1 MNSLRARIIKNELT
15 VISLYAGAS
24 AATRLGLI
32 LLSGFG
38 LVFLSS
44 NQLEMLGVLISFAPL
59 FTYLFDC
66 AISKVTVRFWFFW
79 HATLNSYLHQ
89 IVKLRYLY
97 YLIILPFVVV
107 TSLYLA
113 NNFFPQNSHL
123 KTSVIALLLFGMA
136 ESCSLLMASFCRL
149 ENSPLFLFKLK
160 FSIMLVSL
168 GFAVSCFFVD
178 LMDYVFFAYALTH
191 FLATNVVFIVYYL
204 RPKVDDIDTLK
215 LPKKDILRFS
225 FPLTIHDISWW
236 LKGFAMAIIVS
247 KVADPVV
254 ASGYFIAI
262 TLASPLYLLVSGFD
276 QAYAAD
282 YYKAR
287 NESAYKNLNRV
298 RNKYRILSLIMLFA
312 LIGSVFVREIGHFTN
327 LSDILTITSDVLPII
342 FLGPVFQSLYVV
354 WVKPHMYNKSTQ
366 FIGISSFSI
375 SVIALYL
382 CYDLFIVGGYLL
394 AGLLSSMAFLLISL
408 TMLAVSIFR
417 QLIIVDVW
425 VPLIV
430 SALSILSLF
439 VIYFV
444 SVYAGLAL
452 LFVGSM
458 YMVRLCRK
466 DDIEE

>member
-1 MNSLRARIIKNELT
+1 MKNELT
-15 VISLYAGAS
+15 VISLYALAS
-24 AATRLGLI
+24 AATRLGLV

-59 FTYLFDC
+59 CAYLFDC

-79 HATLNSYLHQ
+79 HASLKSYLRQ

-97 YLIILPFVVV
+97 YLIILPFVIVI
-107 TSLYLA
+107 SLYLGM
-113 NNFFPQNSHL
+113 NFFPQDLHL
-123 KTSVIALLLFGMA
+123 KTSVAALLLFGMA

-149 ENSPLFLFKLK
+149 EKAPLLLFKLK

-168 GFAVSCFFVD
+168 GFAVLCFFVD
-178 LMDYVFFAYALTH
+178 LMDYVFFVYASTH
-191 FLATNVVFIVYYL
+191 FLATNVVFIAYYL
-204 RPKVDDIDTLK
+204 RPKVDDLDTLK
-215 LPKKDILRFS
+215 LSTKDMLSFS

-236 LKGFAMAIIVS
+236 LKGFAMVIIVS

-287 NESAYKNLNRV
+287 KESAKDDLNRV
-298 RNKYRILSLIMLFA
+298 RNKYRILSLIMLFG
-312 LIGSVFVREIGHFTN
+312 LIGSVFAREIGHFTD
-327 LSDILTITSDVLPII
+327 LSDILTITSDVLPLI

-375 SVIALYL
+375 SLIALYL
-382 CYDLFIVGGYLL
+382 CYDFFIVGGYLL
-394 AGLLSSMAFLLISL
+394 AGLLSSVAFLLISL
-408 TMLAVSIFR
+408 TMLVVSIFR

-425 VPLIV
+425 FPLIV
-430 SALSILSLF
+430 SGLSILAIF
-439 VIYFV
+439 VVYFV
-444 SVYAGLAL
+444 SVYTGLVL
-452 LFVGSM
+452 LFVGILF
-458 YMVRLCRK
+458 MVRLYKK
-466 DDIEE
+466 DDIEEEIDFP